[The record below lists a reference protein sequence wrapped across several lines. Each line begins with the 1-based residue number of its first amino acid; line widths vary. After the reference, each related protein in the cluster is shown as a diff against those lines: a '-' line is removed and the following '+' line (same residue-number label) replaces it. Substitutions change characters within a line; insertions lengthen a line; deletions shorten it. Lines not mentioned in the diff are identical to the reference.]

1 MKTAMMG
8 GKTSMKHK
16 KGRRYWCNLARFTV
30 LVAVVGALLGSV
42 AFSVRLAR
50 ARAMALVHPGR
61 SQPAHTPADRG
72 VEHWEEVRFE
82 TPDDL
87 QLAGW
92 FVPPDPQSDG
102 AILIFVHGLGGNREE
117 FLDEAAMLAGH
128 GYGALLFDLRNHGQ
142 SEGTITTLGYTEVDD
157 VRGAVAYL
165 LTRPEVNPER
175 IGLVG
180 SSMGSAVAIRATT
193 RIPGI
198 RAVVAQSA
206 FSSLEENVQQGTRA
220 LTGLPLPLAPL
231 VIWFGEREAGIRL
244 RQVRPID
251 DVGHIAPRAIMFI
264 HGEQDPVVDVSNSL
278 QLYEAAREPKALVL
292 IPNAAHGGLM
302 DADPQE
308 YERRVVGFLDAHMRI
323 DR

>member
-1 MKTAMMG
+1 MG
-8 GKTSMKHK
+8 GLKSIKHNR
-16 KGRRYWCNLARFTV
+16 GRRYWCNLGRF
-30 LVAVVGALLGSV
+30 AVVATVIGALLGTV
-42 AFSVRLAR
+42 AFGVRLAR
-50 ARAMALVHPGR
+50 ARAMALVYPGR

-72 VEHWEEVRFE
+72 MKHWEEVRFD

-142 SEGTITTLGYTEVDD
+142 SEGTITTLGYAEVDD

-165 LTRPEVNPER
+165 LTRPEVNPKR

-180 SSMGSAVAIRATT
+180 CSMGSAVAIRAAA
-193 RIPGI
+193 RIPEI
-198 RAVVAQSA
+198 RAIVAQSA

-231 VIWFGEREAGIRL
+231 VIWFGEREAGIQL

-251 DVGHIAPRAIMFI
+251 DVGRIAPRAIMFI

-278 QLYEAAREPKALVL
+278 QLYEAAREPKELVL

-308 YERRVVGFLDAHMRI
+308 YERRVVGFLDVYLRT

>member
-1 MKTAMMG
+1 MMG
-8 GKTSMKHK
+8 GKDSIGRG

-30 LVAVVGALLGSV
+30 LVAVIGALLGTV
-42 AFSVRLAR
+42 AFGVRLAR

-72 VEHWEEVRFE
+72 MEQWEEVRFD

-92 FVPPDPQSDG
+92 FVPPDPQSDR

-142 SEGTITTLGYTEVDD
+142 SAGTVTTLGYSEVDD
-157 VRGAVAYL
+157 VRGAIAYL

-180 SSMGSAVAIRATT
+180 SSMGGAVAIRAAT
-193 RIPGI
+193 RIPEI

-206 FSSLEENVQQGTRA
+206 FSSLEENVQQGTRS

-231 VIWFGEREAGIRL
+231 VIWFGEREAGIQL

-251 DVGHIAPRAIMFI
+251 DVGRIAPRAIMFI

-278 QLYEAAREPKALVL
+278 RLYEAAREPKALVL

-302 DADPQE
+302 DAAPLE
-308 YERRVVGFLDAHMRI
+308 YERRVVDFLDVYLGA
-323 DR
+323 DN